1 MSYRLPMLLLRRGR
15 KSRSFGVVIG
25 MSLALATLLPQISV
39 AAASDE
45 PDLPQAGQD
54 IIATPGSVVDGQK
67 LFGLNCTYCHGARGA
82 GGRGKPLQCRDDLT
96 AAAIYQAIT
105 EGRESAGLFMPS
117 WKASIAEPDRWRLA
131 AYILSL
137 RNLPNCQ

>member
-1 MSYRLPMLLLRRGR
+1 MSYRLAMLLLRRWR
-15 KSRSFGVVIG
+15 KSRSLGVVGG
-25 MSLALATLLPQISV
+25 MSLAVAALLPQTSV

-67 LFGLNCTYCHGARGA
+67 LFGLNCTYCHGARGVC
-82 GGRGKPLQCRDDLT
+82 GRRTPLQCRRYPT
-96 AAAIYQAIT
+96 AATIYQTTT
-105 EGRESAGLFMPS
+105 EGRDSAGLSMPS
-117 WKASIAEPDRWRLA
+117 WKDSIAEPDRWRLA

-137 RNLPNCQ
+137 